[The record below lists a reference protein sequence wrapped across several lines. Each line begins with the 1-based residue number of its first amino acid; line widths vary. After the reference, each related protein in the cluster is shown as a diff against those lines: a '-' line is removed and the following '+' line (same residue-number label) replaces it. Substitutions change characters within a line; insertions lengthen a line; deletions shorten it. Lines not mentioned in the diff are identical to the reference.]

1 MAQKN
6 ETPALMGATLAVAAL
21 LGGLW
26 WIFKKSDFSIGNS
39 KPETPTIQASASSG
53 TMTPPDPSSSA
64 PSQPGMR
71 PGMQPTAVATTTGG
85 TSSGGSFAGLS
96 APSGQFNYGGGTSW
110 APLRSSL
117 DASIQSDLP
126 QFQLRYV
133 SPNSGPASSGSGVKM
148 LIDRQLDF
156 AQISRPLTN
165 QEKQQAQ
172 QSGVSLKEIAVALDG
187 VAVAVNPSLN
197 VSGLTLNQ
205 LQEIYTG
212 KATNWQQ
219 VGGPNLSIVPI
230 SRSIGSS
237 GTVDLFVDSVLAGQ
251 PFSSTVQFIG
261 TTTQALQK
269 LGSEP
274 GGVYFASAPEVV
286 PQCTVKPLAIGQT
299 VGQFVPPYQEP
310 IVPKDQC
317 PARRTQLNA
326 QTLRNGTYPLTRN
339 LYVVV
344 REDASSKAGE
354 AYANLLL
361 SSVGQ
366 DRLEKAGFIKVR

>member
-6 ETPALMGATLAVAAL
+6 ETPALIGATLAVAAL

-39 KPETPTIQASASSG
+39 KPETPAVQASAPISAPIA
-53 TMTPPDPSSSA
+53 TTPVENSSA

-71 PGMQPTAVATTTGG
+71 LRMPGATGG
-85 TSSGGSFAGLS
+85 GTASGGSFMGMKGV
-96 APSGQFNYGGGTSW
+96 PSGQFNYGGSTSW
-110 APLRSSL
+110 APTRSSL
-117 DASIQSDLP
+117 DMSIQSALP

-133 SPNSGPASSGSGVKM
+133 SPNKGVASTSSGVKM
-148 LIDRQLDF
+148 LLDRQLDF
-156 AQISRPLTN
+156 AQTSRPLTA

-172 QSGVSLKEIAVALDG
+172 QAGITLQEIPVAMDG

-197 VSGLTLNQ
+197 IPGLTLAQ

-219 VGGPNLSIVPI
+219 VGGPNLPIVPI
-230 SRSIGSS
+230 SRPVGTG
-237 GTVDLFVDSVLAGQ
+237 GTVDLFIDSVLSGQ
-251 PFSSTVQFIG
+251 SFSSNVQFSQ

-299 VGQFVPPYQEP
+299 AGQFVPPYQEP
-310 IVPKDQC
+310 VVPKDQC

-326 QTLRNGTYPLTRN
+326 QTLRNGSYPLTRN

-344 REDASSKAGE
+344 RQDASSKAGE

-361 SSVGQ
+361 SSSGQ
-366 DRLEKAGFIKVR
+366 EMLEKAGFMKIR

>member
-1 MAQKN
+1 
-6 ETPALMGATLAVAAL
+6 
-21 LGGLW
+21 
-26 WIFKKSDFSIGNS
+26 
-39 KPETPTIQASASSG
+39 
-53 TMTPPDPSSSA
+53 
-64 PSQPGMR
+64 
-71 PGMQPTAVATTTGG
+71 MQTTTGG
-85 TSSGGSFAGLS
+85 TGGVGSFAGLS
-96 APSGQFNYGGGTSW
+96 APSGQFNYGGSTSW
-110 APLRSSL
+110 APIRSSL
-117 DASIQSDLP
+117 DANIQSALP

-133 SPNSGPASSGSGVKM
+133 NPNGGPASSGSGVKM
-148 LIDRQLDF
+148 LLNRQLDF
-156 AQISRPLTN
+156 AQTSRPLTN

-172 QSGVSLKEIAVALDG
+172 QAGISLQEIAVALDG

-197 VSGLTLNQ
+197 IPGLTLAQ

-219 VGGPNLSIVPI
+219 VGGPNLPIVPI
-230 SRSIGSS
+230 SRNVGSG
-237 GTVDLFVDSVLAGQ
+237 GTVDLFIDSVLSGQ
-251 PFSSTVQFIG
+251 SFSSSVQFVG

-299 VGQFVPPYQEP
+299 AGQFVPPYQEP

-326 QTLRNGTYPLTRN
+326 QTLGNGTYPLTRN

-344 REDASSKAGE
+344 RQDASSKAGE

-361 SSVGQ
+361 SSAGQ
-366 DRLEKAGFIKVR
+366 EMLEKAGFVKIR

>member
-6 ETPALMGATLAVAAL
+6 EIPALIGATLAVAAL

-26 WIFKKSDFSIGNS
+26 WIFKKSDFSIGNF
-39 KPETPTIQASASSG
+39 KPETPTVQASAPIAA
-53 TMTPPDPSSSA
+53 TTPDANSSA

-71 PGMQPTAVATTTGG
+71 PGMQGATGG
-85 TSSGGSFAGLS
+85 GTASAGRFTGMKDV
-96 APSGQFNYGGGTSW
+96 PSGQFNYGGSTSW
-110 APLRSSL
+110 APTRSSL

-148 LIDRQLDF
+148 LLNRQLDF
-156 AQISRPLTN
+156 AQTSRPLTN

-172 QSGVSLKEIAVALDG
+172 QAGISLQEIAVALDG

-197 VSGLTLNQ
+197 IPGLTLAQ

-219 VGGPNLSIVPI
+219 VGGPNLPIVPI
-230 SRSIGSS
+230 SRNVGSG
-237 GTVDLFVDSVLAGQ
+237 GTVDLFIDSVLSGQ
-251 PFSSTVQFIG
+251 SFSSSVQFVG

-299 VGQFVPPYQEP
+299 AGQFVPSYQEP

-326 QTLRNGTYPLTRN
+326 QTLGNGTYPLTRN

-344 REDASSKAGE
+344 RQDASSKAGE

-361 SSVGQ
+361 SSAGQ
-366 DRLEKAGFIKVR
+366 EMLEKAGFVKIR

>member
-6 ETPALMGATLAVAAL
+6 ETSALIGATLAVATL

-26 WIFKKSDFSIGNS
+26 WIFKKSDFSIGNF
-39 KPETPTIQASASSG
+39 KPETPTVQASA
-53 TMTPPDPSSSA
+53 PIAAPDANTSA

-71 PGMQPTAVATTTGG
+71 PGMQPTTTGG

-96 APSGQFNYGGGTSW
+96 APSGQFNYGGSTSW
-110 APLRSSL
+110 APIRSSL
-117 DASIQSDLP
+117 DASIQSALP

-133 SPNSGPASSGSGVKM
+133 NPSGGPPSSGSGVKM
-148 LIDRQLDF
+148 LLNRQIDF
-156 AQISRPLTN
+156 AQTSQPLSP
-165 QEKQQAQ
+165 QEKKQAQ
-172 QSGVSLKEIAVALDG
+172 QAGISLQEIAVALDG

-197 VSGLTLNQ
+197 IPGLTLAQ

-219 VGGPNLSIVPI
+219 VGGPNLPIVPI
-230 SRSIGSS
+230 SRNVGSG
-237 GTVDLFVDSVLAGQ
+237 GTVDLFIDSVLSGQ
-251 PFSSTVQFIG
+251 SFSSNVQFVG

-269 LGSEP
+269 LGREP

-286 PQCTVKPLAIGQT
+286 PQCTVKPLAIGQA
-299 VGQFVPPYQEP
+299 GQFVPPYQEP
-310 IVPKDQC
+310 VVPKDQC

-326 QTLRNGTYPLTRN
+326 QTLRNGSYPLTRN

-344 REDASSKAGE
+344 RQDASSKAGE

-361 SSVGQ
+361 SNAGQ
-366 DRLEKAGFIKVR
+366 EMLEKAGFVKVR